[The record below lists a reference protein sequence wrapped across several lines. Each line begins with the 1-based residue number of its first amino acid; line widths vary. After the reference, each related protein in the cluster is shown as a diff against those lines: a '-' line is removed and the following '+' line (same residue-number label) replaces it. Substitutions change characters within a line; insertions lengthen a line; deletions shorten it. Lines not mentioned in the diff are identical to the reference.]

1 MFAYKK
7 KVVPLQRQTK
17 NDSVHVTLGYG
28 VMVTQQILVLLFLV
42 RIQVAQQNRSSSR
55 AVFFF
60 PGAVANPDRPGV
72 TDARD
77 APSHTTLLPIDR

>member
-1 MFAYKK
+1 
-7 KVVPLQRQTK
+7 
-17 NDSVHVTLGYG
+17 
-28 VMVTQQILVLLFLV
+28 MVTQQILVLLFLV
-42 RIQVAQQNRSSSR
+42 RIQVAQQNRSYSG